1 VPQVLLLLRDTS
13 SEVRLNVISSLGSLN
28 KVIGVDLFAPSL
40 LPAILDLAGDSKWRI
55 RLAIM
60 QHIPLLANQL
70 GKDFFSEKLTDLCVG
85 WLGDDISTIR
95 TSAAEN
101 LKELTNIFGSEWAIE
116 YLVPPLNEVRKH
128 PSYLRRLIALQAF
141 VSMSTVME
149 PAIART
155 EILPLVLQMTTDNVA
170 NIRFNVAKGLKTMAP
185 ICGAAVID
193 SQIRPV
199 LSFLAED
206 ADRDVRFFAKK
217 TMESLDET

>member
-1 VPQVLLLLRDTS
+1 
-13 SEVRLNVISSLGSLN
+13 
-28 KVIGVDLFAPSL
+28 
-40 LPAILDLAGDSKWRI
+40 
-55 RLAIM
+55 M

-70 GKDFFSEKLTDLCVG
+70 GKDFFSEKLTDLCVD

-128 PSYLRRLIALQAF
+128 QSYLRRVIAIQAF

-149 PAIART
+149 PEIART
-155 EILPLVLQMTTDNVA
+155 EVLPLVLQMTTDNVA
-170 NIRFNVAKGLKTMAP
+170 NIRFNVAKGLRTMAP
-185 ICGAAVID
+185 ICGPAVTD

-206 ADRDVRFFAKK
+206 PDRDVRFFAKK
-217 TMESLDET
+217 TIEALDET